1 MLLCIGSVLT
11 DCIYAA
17 SLTDTISL
25 TEVYFAASQQIRCTS
40 GVRFFVGASDWDFL
54 SDWGKREYILL
65 GNGSD
70 SRTRGNYRKRPAVYS
85 EVHTVEKALLFLV
98 IDKHM

>member
-25 TEVYFAASQQIRCTS
+25 TEVYFAASQQIRGTS
-40 GVRFFVGASDWDFL
+40 GIRFFVGASDWDFFCQI
-54 SDWGKREYILL
+54 GKKSIFCL

-70 SRTRGNYRKRPAVYS
+70 GRTHGNYRKRP
-85 EVHTVEKALLFLV
+85 E
-98 IDKHM
+98 